1 MKVLGG
7 TSKTANFWSR
17 RPVLNISKG
26 ARDSMIWHLG
36 DNVFLTKFNSF
47 WRFCHV
53 AYETNI
59 WPTTVPKWLTSIQNY
74 IFKLFRWLHAQI
86 FWKSRVVDNGYEM
99 DEVLSNSGVKMT
111 QLINRRRIYY
121 LLATTGGFTL
131 QTFTSTFYIWTLYC
145 NVLYKLS
152 DDRKWRKYRH
162 PRLINYF

>member
-86 FWKSRVVDNGYEM
+86 FERAELWTMVIKWMKFYRILESKWPN
-99 DEVLSNSGVKMT
+99 LSTEGGF
-111 QLINRRRIYY
+111 IIY
-121 LLATTGGFTL
+121 LLQLEGLLYKRLHPLFIFGPCIVMFFTSFQTTGFSPENGEN
-131 QTFTSTFYIWTLYC
+131 I
-145 NVLYKLS
+145 
-152 DDRKWRKYRH
+152 DIH
-162 PRLINYF
+162 G